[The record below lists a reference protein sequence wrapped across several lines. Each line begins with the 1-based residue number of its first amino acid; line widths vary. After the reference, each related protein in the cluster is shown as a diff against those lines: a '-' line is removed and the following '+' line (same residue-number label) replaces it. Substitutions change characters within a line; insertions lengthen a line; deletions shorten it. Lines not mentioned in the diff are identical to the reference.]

1 MLFVLYALTGVFAG
15 FAAGLFGVGGGLVV
29 VPALLALFAI
39 KGMDPAVSVHL
50 AIGTSLATI
59 VVTSVSSTLTHRA
72 RGNVD
77 WGIFK
82 RYGVGLVAG
91 ALIGAV
97 TADLTPGPILRMA
110 FGAFCM
116 IMAAQMAFGGQP
128 RPSRVLPGAPAMAGT
143 GVVVG
148 WISSL
153 FGIAGGGM
161 TVPYLIFHNVAT
173 KMAVGTSAAAGFPIA
188 VAGAIGYAYT
198 GMDNLALPD
207 YSLGY
212 LYLPAF
218 LTIVVLSTPTAKF
231 GAEVATKMD
240 PVLLKRAFAGFLASV
255 GLILV
260 LG

>member
-77 WGIFK
+77 WSIFK
-82 RYGVGLVAG
+82 RYGVGLVLG
-91 ALIGAV
+91 AIIGAV
-97 TADLTPGPILRMA
+97 TADLTPGPVLRAA
-110 FGAFCM
+110 FGIFCVV
-116 IMAAQMAFGGQP
+116 MAVQLAFGGQP
-128 RPSRVLPGAPAMAGT
+128 RPSRTLPSAPAMGGT

-161 TVPYLIFHNVAT
+161 TVPYLIFHNVPT
-173 KMAVGTSAAAGFPIA
+173 KTAVGTSAAAGFPIA
-188 VAGAIGYAYT
+188 VAGAIGYAIT
-198 GMDNLALPD
+198 GLDNLALPQ

-218 LTIVVLSTPTAKF
+218 LTIVVLSTPTAKV
-231 GAEVATKMD
+231 GAEIATKMD
-240 PVLLKRAFAGFLASV
+240 PQLLKRIFAAFLSSV
-255 GLILV
+255 GLYLV
-260 LG
+260 FG